1 MKILNDNQTI
11 IFALE
16 ELKKYLQ
23 MMGNNIENCDI
34 TLGLY
39 SDFSDSDKEN
49 NTKEDY
55 FTIAVKG
62 GSGKICASN
71 PRSVLYGVYTYLKKL
86 GCKWI
91 RPGKDGEFVP
101 KCDAGKIDVELFEKA
116 SYNYRGVC
124 MGGAT
129 SVENLIEQADWSA
142 KVGYNRIFMEL
153 VDHSIFFENWYNHRN
168 NPFKESENITKER
181 IDEYYYRVDSEIH
194 KRGLIF
200 QRAGHGF
207 MCEPFDINVKDW
219 GKTADNNSIP
229 DEIKAM
235 LAEING
241 VRGLHRNIPM
251 VTNFCMS
258 NQAARKRVVDYTTQY
273 ALNHPEADEI
283 HFWLADGWDNHC
295 ECEECRKLLPSD
307 YYVILLNELDEA
319 FTNAG
324 VKAKIVALSYV
335 ELLWAPIQEKLK
347 NKDRFLMMFCPITR
361 TNAVSYKAE
370 DAYNRE
376 VILPEFTRNDIN
388 WAMSHAENF
397 GFLKQWQNTQSAL
410 SDYFEFGYHFIWRI
424 YSDYTFY
431 NTARIICEDVE
442 YFKNAGLDGMV
453 MCMYSR
459 SYFPTGLG
467 LYAMA
472 ESLWDR
478 EKPFEEIADEYIKD
492 SFGEGWEFVKK
503 YLQTLSEVSEYQ
515 EHRYKTDVP
524 PKYIKKRCEW
534 VRGYIED
541 TKETR
546 NSYYGANEVEK
557 ASWKYLNAHSE
568 FLKRYTKLV
577 EAIDT
582 QNVEDARKALDETS
596 IYLQKN
602 ENEIQKVFDVSSF
615 IVRQEGIIKTLE

>member
-1 MKILNDNQTI
+1 MKILNNNQTI

-16 ELKKYLQ
+16 ELAKYLQ
-23 MMGNNIENCDI
+23 MMGNNIESCDI

-39 SDFSDSDKEN
+39 SDFPKSDKKDN
-49 NTKEDY
+49 IKEDY
-55 FTIAVKG
+55 FTVDIKG
-62 GSGKICASN
+62 GNGKICASN
-71 PRSVLYGVYTYLKKL
+71 PRSVLYGVYSYLKKL

-101 KCDAGKIDVELFEKA
+101 KCDCKKFDVELFEKA
-116 SYNYRGVC
+116 SYNYRGIC
-124 MGGAT
+124 MGGST
-129 SVENLIEQADWSA
+129 SLENLIEEADWAA

-153 VDHSIFFENWYNHRN
+153 VDHSIFFKNWYNHRN

-181 IDEYYYRVDSEIH
+181 IDEYYNIVASEIQ
-194 KRGLIF
+194 KRDLVF

-207 MCEPFDINVKDW
+207 MCEPFGIRVEDW
-219 GKTADNNSIP
+219 GKTSDESMIKP
-229 DEIKAM
+229 EIKEM

-241 VRGLHRNIPM
+241 VRGLHRGIPM

-258 NQAARKRVVDYTTQY
+258 NAEARKRVVDFTTEY
-273 ALNHPEADEI
+273 AVNHPEAEEI

-319 FTNAG
+319 FTKAG
-324 VKAKIVALSYV
+324 VKSKIVALSYV

-361 TNAVSYKAE
+361 SNAVSYKAE
-370 DAYNRE
+370 DAYRRD
-376 VILPEFTRNDIN
+376 VVLPEFERNDIN

-397 GFLKQWQNTQSAL
+397 GFLKQWQKTQEAL
-410 SDYFEFGYHFIWRI
+410 TDYFEFGYHFIWRI
-424 YSDYTFY
+424 YNDYTFY
-431 NTARIICEDVE
+431 NTARNICEDVE
-442 YFKNAGLDGMV
+442 YFKTAGLDGMV
-453 MCMYSR
+453 MCMYTR

-472 ESLWDR
+472 EALWNR
-478 EKPFEEIADEYIKD
+478 ERPFEEIANEYIKD
-492 SFGEGWEFVKK
+492 SFGEEWEFVKK

-534 VRGYIED
+534 VRGYIEE
-541 TKETR
+541 TKDKR
-546 NSYYGANEVEK
+546 NAQSGANEMQA
-557 ASWKYLNAHSE
+557 ASWKYLNCHSE
-568 FLKRYTKLV
+568 FLMHYTKLI

-582 QNVEDARKALDETS
+582 GSIDNARKALDETAL
-596 IYLQKN
+596 YLQKN
-602 ENEIQKVFDVSSF
+602 EDAIQKVFDVSQF
-615 IVRQEGIIKTLE
+615 IVRYEAILKTL